1 MEGTIFSLL
10 PPITAIVL
18 CIVFKKAVIALF
30 AGVLVGSFL
39 LAEMNPMQTF
49 VYLGTNIILPTI
61 TDRDNLVNLTFTTT
75 IGGVVGILNFSP
87 ASTRLLNHISSFLR
101 NRAKTAIVIW
111 CTGFVFFVDDY
122 ANSLIVGNTYRKV
135 VDRFRISREKLAFI
149 VDTTSAPIASL
160 ALVSTWIGFEIGVI
174 NDALEAANIT
184 QYSGYSVFLSTI
196 PYRFYPLLMIFFCLL
211 ICWMQKDYG
220 AMLTAEQNT
229 LSNPVYKEP
238 VNDEENKEKFKQK
251 EWSIIVPLIWLVL
264 VSLSMMIFTGIQGG
278 AEIVSGQ
285 LVQTMINILSD
296 SDPFLSLLV
305 AALTASLI
313 SFCIHSLIIKEKSTG
328 VVVNWLKG
336 CQTMLIIDVILIL
349 AWSIGAVS
357 KELETGV
364 FVAGLFQT
372 GLDPHYLPVLTFLCA
387 AAISFATGT
396 SYGTM
401 SILMPVA
408 VPVVAAMAI
417 DNPAIVYGTIG
428 SVLGGAIFGD
438 HCSPLSDTT
447 ILSSGASGCEVTA
460 HVNTQLPYAITVGA
474 MASICLLLIPMK
486 SITVWWMLLFGMVG
500 LFLFLAWY
508 GRKPLVDESSLKAL
522 D

>member
-10 PPITAIVL
+10 PPITAIIL
-18 CIVFKKAVIALF
+18 CVIFKRAVTALF
-30 AGVLVGSFL
+30 AGVLVGAIL
-39 LAEMNPMQTF
+39 IANMNPVQT
-49 VYLGTNIILPTI
+49 VVTLSKDIVLPTVS
-61 TDRDNLVNLTFTTT
+61 DRDNLVNLMFTTT

-87 ASTRLLNHISSFLR
+87 SSTRLLNHISSFLR
-101 NRAKTAIVIW
+101 NRAKTSIVIW

-174 NDALEAANIT
+174 NDALEASNIN
-184 QYSGYSVFLSTI
+184 QYSGYGVFLSTI
-196 PYRFYPLLMIFFCLL
+196 PYRFYPLLMLFFCLL
-211 ICWMQKDYG
+211 ICWLQKDYG
-220 AMLTAEQNT
+220 AMLKAEENT
-229 LSNPVYKEP
+229 LTNPVYKEP
-238 VNDEENKEKFKQK
+238 EQDNEDQPPFQK
-251 EWSIIVPLIWLVL
+251 IEWLIVVPLVLLVL
-264 VSLSMMIFTGIQGG
+264 VSLSTMIITGLQGG
-278 AEIVSGQ
+278 AVVNASQ
-285 LVQTMINILSD
+285 PLQTMINILGE
-296 SDPFLSLLV
+296 SDPYLSLLV
-305 AALTASLI
+305 AAITASI
-313 SFCIHSLIIKEKSTG
+313 VSFFIHSFIITEKSSS

-336 CQTMLIIDVILIL
+336 CQTMLLIDVILIL
-349 AWSIGAVS
+349 AWSIGSVS

-364 FVAGLFQT
+364 YVASLFQS
-372 GLDPHYLPVLTFLCA
+372 GFDPHFLPFLTFICA

-408 VPVVAAMAI
+408 VPVVAAMAL

-460 HVNTQLPYAITVGA
+460 HVNTQLPYALTVGI
-474 MASICLLLIPMK
+474 MSSICLLLIPMP
-486 SITVWWMLLFGMVG
+486 SITVWWMLLIGMIG
-500 LFLFLAWY
+500 LFLFLYFY
-508 GRKPLVDESSLKAL
+508 GRKPLVDESSL
-522 D
+522 DVFE